1 MVLSTCN
8 GVLRYPGIP
17 PEAQGPGGCFLLAFP
32 RSTHYL
38 CPMIM
43 LGTTVNAAAILVGSC
58 LGLKAGHLLSER
70 VRGTI
75 MAGLGLAV
83 LLIGVQLALKSREP
97 MIVIG
102 SLIGGGL
109 LGELLRIE
117 ARLEAFGDFLERRF
131 KGSGRM
137 AEGFV
142 TASLLYCVGAMAIM
156 GALQDGLGHR
166 PDILYAKSALDG
178 IASVALASTLGVGVL
193 FSALPLFIYQG
204 AITLGASMAQ
214 QFLTPSV
221 VQEMNAVG
229 GLLIVAISLDLL
241 GLKRLP
247 VGNLLPAVFL
257 AIPLV
262 LLFASP

>member
-1 MVLSTCN
+1 M
-8 GVLRYPGIP
+8 GR
-17 PEAQGPGGCFLLAFP
+17 FLLAFP

-38 CPMIM
+38 CPMIL
-43 LGTTVNAAAILVGSC
+43 LGTTVNAAAILVGSA

-70 VRGTI
+70 VRGTL

-102 SLIGGGL
+102 SLIGGGM
-109 LGELLRIE
+109 LGEFLRIE
-117 ARLEAFGDFLERRF
+117 ARLEAFGAFLQGRF
-131 KGSGRM
+131 QGSGRM

-166 PDILYAKSALDG
+166 PEILYAKSALDG
-178 IASVALASTLGVGVL
+178 IASVALASTLGAGVL
-193 FSALPLFIYQG
+193 FSALPLFLYQG
-204 AITLGASMAQ
+204 AITLGASAAQ
-214 QFLTPSV
+214 QLLTPAV

-229 GLLIVAISLDLL
+229 GLLIVAIAFDLL
-241 GLKRLP
+241 GIKRLP

-257 AIPLV
+257 AVPLV
-262 LLFASP
+262 QLFGGTV

>member
-1 MVLSTCN
+1 
-8 GVLRYPGIP
+8 
-17 PEAQGPGGCFLLAFP
+17 
-32 RSTHYL
+32 
-38 CPMIM
+38 MIL
-43 LGTTVNAAAILVGSC
+43 LGTTVNASAIVVGSC

-83 LLIGVQLALKSREP
+83 LLIGAQLALKSKEP
-97 MIVIG
+97 MIIIG

-109 LGELLRIE
+109 IGELVGIE
-117 ARLEAFGDFLERRF
+117 ARLESFGALLQRRF
-131 KGSGRM
+131 KGSGKI

-156 GALQDGLGHR
+156 GALQDGLGHS
-166 PDILYAKSALDG
+166 PEILYAKAALDG
-178 IASVALASTLGVGVL
+178 IASVALASTLGAGVL
-193 FSALPLFIYQG
+193 FSAAPLFLYQG
-204 AITLGASMAQ
+204 SITLGATAAQ
-214 QFLTPSV
+214 QLLTPAV

-229 GLLIVAISLDLL
+229 GLLICAIGLDLL

-257 AIPLV
+257 AVPLV
-262 LLFASP
+262 QFFG

>member
-1 MVLSTCN
+1 
-8 GVLRYPGIP
+8 
-17 PEAQGPGGCFLLAFP
+17 
-32 RSTHYL
+32 
-38 CPMIM
+38 M
-43 LGTTVNAAAILVGSC
+43 LGTTVNASAIVLGSC

-83 LLIGVQLALKSREP
+83 LLIGAQLALKSQEP

-109 LGELLRIE
+109 LGELIGIE
-117 ARLEAFGDFLERRF
+117 ARLEAFGALLQRRF
-131 KGSGRM
+131 KGTGKI

-156 GALQDGLGHR
+156 GALQDGLGQR
-166 PDILYAKSALDG
+166 PEILYAKAALDG
-178 IASVALASTLGVGVL
+178 IASVALASTLGAGVL
-193 FSALPLFIYQG
+193 FSAGPLLLYQG
-204 AITLGASMAQ
+204 SITLGATAAQ
-214 QFLTPSV
+214 QLLTPAV
-221 VQEMNAVG
+221 VREMNAVG
-229 GLLIVAISLDLL
+229 GLLIVAIGLDLL

-257 AIPLV
+257 AVPLV
-262 LLFASP
+262 QLFC

>member
-1 MVLSTCN
+1 
-8 GVLRYPGIP
+8 
-17 PEAQGPGGCFLLAFP
+17 
-32 RSTHYL
+32 
-38 CPMIM
+38 MIM
-43 LGTTVNAAAILVGSC
+43 LGTTVNAGAILVGSC
-58 LGLKAGHLLSER
+58 IGLRAGHLLSGR

-75 MAGLGLAV
+75 MSGLGLAV

-109 LGELLRIE
+109 IGEALRIE
-117 ARLEAFGDFLERRF
+117 TRLEQFGALLQRRF
-131 KGSGRM
+131 KGSGRT

-178 IASVALASTLGVGVL
+178 IASVALASTLGIGVL
-193 FSALPLFIYQG
+193 FSAVPLILYQG
-204 AITLGASMAQ
+204 AITLGASFAQ
-214 QFLTPSV
+214 QLLTASV

-241 GLKRLP
+241 GVKRLP

-257 AIPLV
+257 AVPLV

>member
-1 MVLSTCN
+1 MS
-8 GVLRYPGIP
+8 GR
-17 PEAQGPGGCFLLAFP
+17 FFLAFEGAA
-32 RSTHYL
+32 HYFGL
-38 CPMIM
+38 MIL
-43 LGTTVNAAAILVGSC
+43 LGTTVNAAAILVGSS
-58 LGLKAGHLLSER
+58 LGLKAGHLVSER
-70 VRGTI
+70 VRGTV

-83 LLIGVQLALKSREP
+83 LLIGAQLALKSREP

-102 SLIGGGL
+102 SLIGGGVI
-109 LGELLRIE
+109 GELLAIE
-117 ARLEAFGDFLERRF
+117 ARLEALGLALERRF
-131 KGSGRM
+131 KGSGRA

-156 GALQDGLGHR
+156 GALQDGLGQR

-193 FSALPLFIYQG
+193 FSALPLFLYQG
-204 AITLGASMAQ
+204 GITLSAGLAREV
-214 QFLTPSV
+214 LTPAV

-247 VGNLLPAVFL
+247 VGNLLPSVFL

-262 LLFASP
+262 LFFASH

>member
-1 MVLSTCN
+1 MAFYGLPIS
-8 GVLRYPGIP
+8 GVAG
-17 PEAQGPGGCFLLAFP
+17 AAKAGPGGLFFLAFP
-32 RSTHYL
+32 PSTDYL

-43 LGTTVNAAAILVGSC
+43 QGTAVNAAAILAGSF
-58 LGLKAGHLLSER
+58 LGLKAGHLISGR

-97 MIVIG
+97 MIIIG
-102 SLIGGGL
+102 CLIGGGVI
-109 LGELLRIE
+109 GELLRIE
-117 ARLEAFGDFLERRF
+117 ARLEAFGAWLGSRF
-131 KGSGRM
+131 KGSGQV

-156 GALQDGLGHR
+156 GALQDGLGSR
-166 PDILYAKSALDG
+166 PDILYAKAALDG
-178 IASVALASTLGVGVL
+178 IASVALASTLGIGVL
-193 FSALPLFIYQG
+193 FSALPLIAYQG
-204 AITLGASMAQ
+204 AITLGASLAQ
-214 QFLTPSV
+214 QLLTPVV

-257 AIPLV
+257 APPLV
-262 LLFASP
+262 MLFASS

>member
-1 MVLSTCN
+1 
-8 GVLRYPGIP
+8 
-17 PEAQGPGGCFLLAFP
+17 
-32 RSTHYL
+32 
-38 CPMIM
+38 MIM
-43 LGTTVNAAAILVGSC
+43 LGTAVNAAAIVVGSVV
-58 LGLKAGHLLSER
+58 GLRAGHLLSSR

-109 LGELLRIE
+109 LGELLGIE
-117 ARLEAFGDFLERRF
+117 ARLEALGVLLGKRF
-131 KGSGRM
+131 QGSGKV

-156 GALQDGLGHR
+156 GALQDGLGQR

-178 IASVALASTLGVGVL
+178 VASVALASTLGIGVL
-193 FSALPLFIYQG
+193 CSALPLFAYQG
-204 AITLGASMAQ
+204 AITLCASAAQ
-214 QFLTPSV
+214 AVLTPAV

-229 GLLIVAISLDLL
+229 GLLIMAIALDLL
-241 GLKRLP
+241 GIKRLP

-257 AIPLV
+257 APPLV
-262 LLFASP
+262 MLFASS